1 MGVNHLWQVM
11 LPVGRRVG
19 IETLEGKVLAVDV
32 SIWLIQFVKAMR
44 DAQTGR
50 PIENA
55 HILGSF
61 RRLLKLVFARVRP
74 VFVFDGV
81 APMLKRRT
89 LMVRASRRKKASTSV
104 RETARAILMN
114 QIQQHH
120 LAEATRARK
129 AASAEASTSFDR
141 PQFNRIE
148 TRRVGVAMVMS
159 AATVLVAAFPRPAP
173 ALAKG
178 RSARHPPRRLHASAL
193 KLPKKPPTFPQM
205 VHLLVARARL
215 AANRQARLTTSLIQ

>member
-1 MGVNHLWQVM
+1 MAH
-11 LPVGRRVG
+11 PVCRHAGR
-19 IETLEGKVLAVDV
+19 A
-32 SIWLIQFVKAMR
+32 
-44 DAQTGR
+44 TGR

-120 LAEATRARK
+120 LAEAARARK

-148 TRRVGVAMVMS
+148 DSPSGRGDGDASGNSPGSGVSQTSSSPRKRPQRSASS
-159 AATVLVAAFPRPAP
+159 AA
-173 ALAKG
+173 
-178 RSARHPPRRLHASAL
+178 ARGAL

-205 VHLLVARARL
+205 AHLLQQSTPGGESPGSSDYESDSMITREVL
-215 AANRQARLTTSLIQ
+215 GV